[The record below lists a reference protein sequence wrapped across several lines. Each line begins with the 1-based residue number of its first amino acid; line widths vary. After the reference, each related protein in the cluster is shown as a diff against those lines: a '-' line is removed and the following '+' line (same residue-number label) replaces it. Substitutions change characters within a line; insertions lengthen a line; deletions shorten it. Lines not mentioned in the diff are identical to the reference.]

1 MAAKADGTAAAVA
14 PEYDDSIYIPMHE
27 KNKGKGKGKGGSGS
41 GGSAVAS
48 GESGAD
54 APAEAAGAAPQPS
67 RQRIDVYEFV
77 RHGNLIVGIHKIV
90 VRCQERLEGNCLCT
104 MQVARTHGMAICP
117 ATCRFTLQTAGK
129 ATLRENLYR
138 LAARSPSILEV
149 GFNAGHSAALYLWA
163 WHCNKTQ
170 GKKRFLAFDICE
182 HAYTQPCFELLK
194 DHYCADGDSET
205 EMELVAGDSK
215 ETLAGYGGSGSTAN
229 PKFSMLH
236 IDGGHSRDICKLD
249 IVNARRYATATTV
262 LVVDDAS
269 FVRIKELLEEMVDPS
284 DPYLDEIDYAS
295 AGLIKTKMHRMFHYH
310 SVE

>member
-41 GGSAVAS
+41 GGSAVAP

-149 GFNAGHSAALYLWA
+149 GFNAG
-163 WHCNKTQ
+163 CVDM
-170 GKKRFLAFDICE
+170 R
-182 HAYTQPCFELLK
+182 
-194 DHYCADGDSET
+194 
-205 EMELVAGDSK
+205 
-215 ETLAGYGGSGSTAN
+215 
-229 PKFSMLH
+229 MLH
-236 IDGGHSRDICKLD
+236 GHGHSPHRPWPAACC
-249 IVNARRYATATTV
+249 AREPTAVMAPPGTRT
-262 LVVDDAS
+262 
-269 FVRIKELLEEMVDPS
+269 
-284 DPYLDEIDYAS
+284 
-295 AGLIKTKMHRMFHYH
+295 AGSI
-310 SVE
+310 SS